1 MRSIRQLWRNPQRRN
16 RILWGSLF
24 AVIFLFIF
32 FVVSVEGVHYTES
45 TEFCST
51 CHTVM
56 EPEIDTHAISAH
68 ANVDCG
74 SCHIGSG
81 IQHQLYYKVTAVRYL
96 WTLPLQLYSRP
107 LASARHTMRT
117 TKEICENCH
126 STDLL
131 HPSKLMVE
139 NRYGLDEDNSLTQLL
154 LAMKVEQSGDE
165 LAARSTGAHWH
176 VNNSVYFVATDDF
189 RQEIPWVQ
197 IEKDGQLVEY
207 VDAEADPAT
216 WQNAEA
222 EKVQMDCIDCHS
234 REGHSVKRPD
244 RAIDTAMS
252 HGFIPTDLPG
262 VKAQGVTVLDKRYAS
277 DEEALSTI
285 ATTIHDYYNSEY
297 SEIATT
303 RQADIEQ
310 TVTELQR
317 IYQETQFPHMNVYWD
332 TYPENTGH
340 LDFPGCFRC
349 HDGSH
354 LSTGGQAIPAECN
367 LCHAI
372 PQVVQPDVP
381 VQLANRSI
389 SEAPESH
396 QSSYWLAQHRFEF
409 DATCDDCHT
418 VNNPGG
424 SDNSSTCSN
433 SACHATD
440 WKYLDINS
448 PAVLAL
454 VAPQRQ
460 EETRRLPKIPHPLTE
475 VMQCELCHGLE
486 KQFAY
491 PGDHVDYTDAECSD
505 CHELSADVLA
515 DSSPTPLAPTPTT
528 TVIPLIV
535 HTLEG
540 NENCLDCHA
549 VGGNIAPAPVT
560 HSGFAN
566 TDCGDCHHLAPDLVP
581 LSALEATSTPTL
593 EADTPTPEPDTP
605 TATPLPPT
613 AEATVEPTAAATD
626 AATDAVTAEA
636 TTAEATEA
644 TSTPEAADQGAPE
657 APTNVAETPTVTAAE
672 STAADS
678 ALLIVSHP
686 LAGNNDCVA
695 CHAADSGI
703 SPAPFDHQA
712 YGNEECLACHS
723 FADEG
728 Q

>member
-1 MRSIRQLWRNPQRRN
+1 MRRLFQFWRNLKRRN
-16 RILWGSLF
+16 QILLGLLTAF
-24 AVIFLFIF
+24 LFLFIF
-32 FVVSVEGVHYTES
+32 FAASVEGVHYTES
-45 TEFCST
+45 TEFCSS

-56 EPEIDTHAISAH
+56 EPEIETHAISAH

-96 WTLPLQLYSRP
+96 WTLPLQLYDRP
-107 LASARHTMRT
+107 LASARSTMRT
-117 TKEICENCH
+117 TTEICENCH

-139 NRYGLDEDNSLTQLL
+139 NRYGLDDDNTLTQLL

-176 VNNSVYFVATDDF
+176 VNNPVYFVSPDEF

-197 IEKDGQLVEY
+197 IEKDGQRVEY
-207 VDAEADPAT
+207 IDAGADPAA

-244 RAIDTAMS
+244 RAIDAAMS
-252 HGFIPTDLPG
+252 HGFIPADLPA
-262 VKAQGVTVLDKRYAS
+262 VKAQGVAVLDQRYAS
-277 DEEALSTI
+277 DEEALGAIAATI
-285 ATTIHDYYNSEY
+285 GDYYNTAHAD
-297 SEIATT
+297 IAAS

-310 TVTELQR
+310 TISQLQR

-349 HDGSH
+349 HDGAH
-354 LSTGGQAIPAECN
+354 LSEGGEAIPAECN
-367 LCHAI
+367 LCHAM
-372 PQVVQPDVP
+372 PQVVKPDVP

-396 QSSYWLAQHRFEF
+396 QSSFWLAQHRFEF

-448 PAVLAL
+448 PAVLAIA
-454 VAPQRQ
+454 APQRQ
-460 EETRRLPKIPHPLTE
+460 EQARRLPDIPHPLAE

-491 PGDHVDYTDAECSD
+491 PDDHADYTNAECTN
-505 CHELSADVLA
+505 CHELSAEVLA
-515 DSSPTPLAPTPTT
+515 DSSPTPPAPTPTT
-528 TVIPLIV
+528 TAIPPIV
-535 HTLEG
+535 HALEG
-540 NENCLDCHA
+540 NENCLECHA

-560 HSGFAN
+560 HNNFAN
-566 TDCGDCHHLAPDLVP
+566 ADCGDCHRLAPDFVP
-581 LSALEATSTPTL
+581 LPNLQPTPTPEL
-593 EADTPTPEPDTP
+593 DTPTPAP
-605 TATPLPPT
+605 TATSTPLPPT
-613 AEATVEPTAAATD
+613 EAAPTEEPEAEPVAATPESS
-626 AATDAVTAEA
+626 VTE
-636 TTAEATEA
+636 
-644 TSTPEAADQGAPE
+644 TPA
-657 APTNVAETPTVTAAE
+657 AETEQSE
-672 STAADS
+672 SEPAADS
-678 ALLIVSHP
+678 ALQIVSHP
-686 LAGNNDCVA
+686 LAGNDDCVA
-695 CHAADSGI
+695 CHAVDSDI
-703 SPAPFDHQA
+703 SPARPDHQA
-712 YGNEECLACHS
+712 YTNDTCLACH
-723 FADEG
+723 FADDGG